1 MTSSAAG
8 RARARCAYQALT
20 TSRAVRA
27 GCMSP
32 DNPPHNP
39 PRHPDMETYRGDRP
53 AHDPDMSPCRD
64 GAGRDGAGREGTG
77 LYPGEIASVL
87 VTEKQ
92 IRRRIV
98 ELAQQVAAD
107 FKAEHGNGDLLL
119 VGVLKGAVMF
129 MTDFARALPIP
140 VQLEFMAVSS

>member
-20 TSRAVRA
+20 TSRALRA
-27 GCMSP
+27 GCMSL
-32 DNPPHNP
+32 DNPPPNP
-39 PRHPDMETYRGDRP
+39 PRNPDMEAYRGDRP
-53 AHDPDMSPCRD
+53 AHDADMSPCRD
-64 GAGRDGAGREGTG
+64 GAGRDGADRDGTGRDGTG

-98 ELAQQVAAD
+98 ELAQQ
-107 FKAEHGNGDLLL
+107 
-119 VGVLKGAVMF
+119 
-129 MTDFARALPIP
+129 
-140 VQLEFMAVSS
+140 